1 MTTKKK
7 PVEQLYIHEDFTI
20 HVEEEKF
27 TLAIWAP
34 REDQSLKVTSDSLK
48 FQFEILPTMFPIRP
62 DDLLFVQL
70 SDVMRE
76 TAFILRSSN
85 PLWSNSRGLL
95 RQLSEQRTIFGRSF
109 PQISRAWTMVTM
121 PRRKEIA
128 RQKLMPRSPI
138 PNSVRV
144 RSASMHTG
152 CLIQALHVHVL

>member
-1 MTTKKK
+1 
-7 PVEQLYIHEDFTI
+7 
-20 HVEEEKF
+20 
-27 TLAIWAP
+27 
-34 REDQSLKVTSDSLK
+34 
-48 FQFEILPTMFPIRP
+48 MFPIRP

-70 SDVMRE
+70 SDVMRG

-85 PLWSNSRGLL
+85 PLRGNSRRLL

-144 RSASMHTG
+144 RSASVHTG
-152 CLIQALHVHVL
+152 CLIRALRVHMLWESWMIESFRPNVFPIWRGKIDDLLIGSLVNRESRAHTAFFMQALETFS